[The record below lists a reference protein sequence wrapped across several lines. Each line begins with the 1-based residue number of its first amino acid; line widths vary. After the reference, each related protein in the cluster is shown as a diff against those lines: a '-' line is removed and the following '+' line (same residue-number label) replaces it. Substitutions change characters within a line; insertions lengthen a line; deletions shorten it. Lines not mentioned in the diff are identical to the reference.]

1 MGFKVNRKKF
11 VFMLAPVSERGF
23 STPFEVVEEASRIRV
38 KGLSILH
45 FRSVFPVGKFN
56 YNVEAYSQTM
66 AWLRESSDLLIEFPT
81 WGTLEHSLEDRI
93 SILVLKPDFIEII
106 PGSINMDDHVVYNPL
121 SYIHFILQVSSE
133 VKVKPVFKVFS
144 PSMIIY
150 AKKIIKQKQVDPPYL
165 FTLTLDEN
173 YFPPTIEN
181 LIYMCKLLPENSKW
195 FLSTRGLFSKALFAV
210 ALELGGNI
218 RVGLE
223 DIDIDGDLALGN
235 EKIVDDVLRVA
246 SSLGF
251 EPATP
256 KEALEMLGR
265 VD

>member
-1 MGFKVNRKKF
+1 METRKF
-11 VFMLAPVSERGF
+11 ILMLAPVSKKGF
-23 STPFEVVEEASRIRV
+23 SSPFEVVEEATRIRV

-45 FRSVFPVGKFN
+45 FRNVSPGGMLS
-56 YNVEAYSQTM
+56 YNMEAYSQTI
-66 AWLRESSDLLIEFPT
+66 AWLRERSDLLIEFPT
-81 WGTLEHSLEDRI
+81 WGVLEHSLEDRI
-93 SILVLKPDFIEII
+93 SILVLKPDLIEII
-106 PGSINMDDHVVYNPL
+106 PGSINLDNHVVYNPL

-133 VKVKPVFKVFS
+133 VKVKPLFKVFS

-150 AKKIIKQKQVDPPYL
+150 AKNLIRQKQIDPPYL
-165 FTLTLDEN
+165 FNLTLDED
-173 YFPPTIEN
+173 YFPPTVEN
-181 LIYMCKLLPENSKW
+181 LIYMYKLLPEDSKW
-195 FLSTRGLFSKALFAV
+195 FLSVRRAFPKALFAV

-223 DIDIDGDLALGN
+223 DMDGDFSLSN
-235 EKIVDDVLRVA
+235 EKLVDDVLKIA

-256 KEALEMLGR
+256 KEASKILGR